1 MRGAPPPR
9 RCAAAVAAL
18 LAALPHALAAAP
30 RLVLYTHGL
39 CPYSQR
45 VAMALA
51 LIGEPTLAES

>member
-9 RCAAAVAAL
+9 RCAAAAAL